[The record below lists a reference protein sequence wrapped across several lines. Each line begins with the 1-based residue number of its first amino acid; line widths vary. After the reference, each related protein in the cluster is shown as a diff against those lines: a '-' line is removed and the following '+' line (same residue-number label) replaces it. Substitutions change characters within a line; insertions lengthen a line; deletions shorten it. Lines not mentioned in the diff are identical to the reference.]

1 MDQEEM
7 IVKIT
12 ETDGRCK
19 QNERRISDLEADNE
33 ILHKMATSVEILAE
47 QLKTMNDSLKALNCD
62 VQELKAKPAKRWEYV
77 IEKALYFIIA
87 AVMGYFLAKVK

>member
-47 QLKTMNDSLKALNCD
+47 QMRTMNDNFRSLNCD
-62 VQELKAKPAKRWEYV
+62 VQELKSKPAKRWEYV

-87 AVMGYFLAKVK
+87 AVMGYFLAKAK